1 MMRSRPKMNK
11 LLPPTLKLDR
21 VNKYIHV
28 PHNIDPSPADHQ
40 LSCGE
45 FPKVRL
51 STVPIQFQRRSN

>member
-1 MMRSRPKMNK
+1 MNK